1 MLTKENKLLKA
12 TLAYYEAQR
21 LEAIASLEVFFENP
35 VGVAEHS
42 NFLEEIKKWTSVLA
56 EAEESLETLKKNFTL
71 SPRGK

>member
-56 EAEESLETLKKNFTL
+56 EAEESLETLKKNFAL

>member
-56 EAEESLETLKKNFTL
+56 EAEESLETLKKNFAL
-71 SPRGK
+71 NPHGK

>member
-42 NFLEEIKKWTSVLA
+42 NFLEEIKRWTSALA
-56 EAEESLETLKKNFTL
+56 EAEESLTTLKKNFLPPT
-71 SPRGK
+71 RGK